1 MKSFDEI
8 KDSIICK
15 LSNTE
20 NNQDILKDRPHI
32 TMEDISASFAIVI
45 GERKGERASIPI
57 TNDMMK
63 DMGVDVNT
71 LMETAKSNM
80 VEQDYSFKS
89 MRDVLIDSMFPEGVP
104 ENDPMID
111 FMLPPADGVQMYV
124 LTNNCNINGACEV
137 LNTKAMDEIADK
149 LDGDFVVLP
158 SSVHETIILPLD
170 ENMNSQELNSMIK
183 EINSS
188 VLNLK
193 DKLSDH
199 VFQYDSED
207 HELVRMD
214 KMQERQQE
222 KAESKEKSVKAAVK
236 VDSPKKSLID
246 RISNKKE
253 EAAKKEASRP
263 QPSKQNKRDAVA
275 LT

>member
-45 GERKGERASIPI
+45 GESEGERASIPI
-57 TNDMMK
+57 SNDMMK
-63 DMGVDVNT
+63 DMGVDVNI

-80 VEQDYSFKS
+80 IEQDYSFKS
-89 MRDVLIDSMFPEGVP
+89 MRDVLIDSMFLEGVP

-149 LDGDFVVLP
+149 LGGDFVVLP

-170 ENMNSQELNSMIK
+170 ENMNSLELNSMIQ

-188 VLNLK
+188 VLDPK

-199 VFQYDSED
+199 AFQYDSEE

-222 KAESKEKSVKAAVK
+222 KGEKNALKEEVVAEK
-236 VDSPKKSLID
+236 PKKSLMN
-246 RISNKKE
+246 RISDKKE
-253 EAAKKEASRP
+253 QAAKRDASRP
-263 QPSKQNKRDAVA
+263 KPEKNNNRDAFA
-275 LT
+275 LS